1 MKGLYDMNNYDKFRS
16 MTIEEMAQWFE
27 KNFDCDDTPWI
38 NSFNEKYCKNCELV
52 KGKCKDYH
60 CNEMIFTYCELF
72 DKCRYFEDE
81 EGCPSDKLMI
91 KLWLN
96 GEV

>member
-1 MKGLYDMNNYDKFRS
+1 MKFYDKIRS

-27 KNFDCDDTPWI
+27 ENFDCDNTPWV
-38 NSFNEKYCKNCELV
+38 NAFDKKYCKNCEIV
-52 KGKCKDYH
+52 KGKCKDYYYGD
-60 CNEMIFTYCELF
+60 MGFTYCELF
-72 DKCRYFEDE
+72 DKCHFFENED
-81 EGCPSDKLMI
+81 GCPSEELMI

>member
-1 MKGLYDMNNYDKFRS
+1 MKGLCDMNNYDKFRS
-16 MTIEEMAQWFE
+16 MTIEEMTQWFE
-27 KNFDCDDTPWI
+27 ENFDCDDSPWI
-38 NSFNEKYCKNCELV
+38 KAFDDKYCKNCEVV
-52 KGKCKDYH
+52 KGKCKDYY
-60 CNEMIFTYCELF
+60 CDEMIFTYCELF

-81 EGCPSDKLMI
+81 DSCPSDKLMI

>member
-1 MKGLYDMNNYDKFRS
+1 MNNYNKFRS

-27 KNFDCDDTPWI
+27 KNFDCYDTTPWI
-38 NSFNEKYCKNCELV
+38 NTFNEKYCKNCEIV

-60 CNEMIFTYCELF
+60 GNERIFTYCELF

-81 EGCPSDKLMI
+81 DGCPSNKLMI